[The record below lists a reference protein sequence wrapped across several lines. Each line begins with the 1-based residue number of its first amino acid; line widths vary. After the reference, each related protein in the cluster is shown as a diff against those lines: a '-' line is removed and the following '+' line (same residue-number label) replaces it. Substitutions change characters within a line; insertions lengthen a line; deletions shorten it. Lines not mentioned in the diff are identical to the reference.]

1 MAALRSYRGWLRP
14 MRSSAACASGAT
26 LASPEYGT
34 MPPLAA
40 SAASARA
47 MAYWRLTSD
56 VGCDAPAA

>member
-1 MAALRSYRGWLRP
+1 